1 MFPAL
6 SNVIRAVTI
15 PARTLALTFALFVIV
30 IYTFTLLGFNYF
42 REFTGHSKGS
52 CGSLLECFLTMMH
65 AGLLNGA
72 GAVIA
77 QDIVYE
83 YSAWSRDAGMA
94 AFDWLF
100 WVFVT
105 IVLLNCVFGIMLDTF
120 AFLRDQQERQRE
132 IIQNYCFI
140 CCEPIGS
147 FESKA
152 KYNIHQQFEHNLL
165 NYVFFIYH
173 GACLQ
178 CQDVVPCFN
187 SCGLSLTNAFPPFS
201 FSVMHRKEDLR
212 TGIEASVALALDDND
227 TSWIPILQ
235 SLRKQADIAKA
246 GDSDKG
252 VKLREHLIE
261 DNDRLRLENA
271 QLTREI
277 LALAKAR
284 MDTAVQSTSSPMPR
298 LNMRKLD
305 GV

>member
-1 MFPAL
+1 MGILICWFVLHISRLPPTPKHLRNRPSQSTSFPVCAAIGLQYNFFFAMHLFKAVSMFPAL

-120 AFLRDQQERQRE
+120 AFLRDQQARQRE
-132 IIQNYCFI
+132 IIEKYCFI

-173 GACLQ
+173 GA
-178 CQDVVPCFN
+178 
-187 SCGLSLTNAFPPFS
+187 
-201 FSVMHRKEDLR
+201 
-212 TGIEASVALALDDND
+212 
-227 TSWIPILQ
+227 
-235 SLRKQADIAKA
+235 
-246 GDSDKG
+246 
-252 VKLREHLIE
+252 
-261 DNDRLRLENA
+261 
-271 QLTREI
+271 
-277 LALAKAR
+277 
-284 MDTAVQSTSSPMPR
+284 
-298 LNMRKLD
+298 
-305 GV
+305 